1 MRKTGTIFSCDASA
15 LRRLWVL
22 VASGMLWAGAACAQ
36 ESARQFYQGK
46 QIRFTTMGTPG
57 GGYDAYMRTL
67 GGHLARRLGAKLI
80 PINESGAGGLI
91 AMSRAQIAPPDGL
104 SIALMGGEA
113 VAAAQLFGEPGVNFD
128 VTKQVWLARVSAE
141 SKVVLIGPKSPYA
154 TLADM
159 IKSERPIIWAGS
171 GKTDGNTDFS
181 ALLAAAT
188 GMKTRLVIGYKGTG
202 GMLLAMENGEVDGR
216 VVSDE
221 SAALVGPSSGMRVMA
236 ILARKRSAQF
246 PNAPTIFEAV
256 KLDANS
262 EYMLDWRADLASLG
276 RLLLV
281 TPGTP
286 QDRIDLL
293 RSEFADILADPAVLA
308 EVKKLGLSV
317 SYAPGEAVQGMIAKV
332 MTALDAKGLAEVKDI
347 TLNRYY

>member
-1 MRKTGTIFSCDASA
+1 
-15 LRRLWVL
+15 
-22 VASGMLWAGAACAQ
+22 
-36 ESARQFYQGK
+36 
-46 QIRFTTMGTPG
+46 
-57 GGYDAYMRTL
+57 
-67 GGHLARRLGAKLI
+67 
-80 PINESGAGGLI
+80 
-91 AMSRAQIAPPDGL
+91 
-104 SIALMGGEA
+104 
-113 VAAAQLFGEPGVNFD
+113 
-128 VTKQVWLARVSAE
+128 
-141 SKVVLIGPKSPYA
+141 
-154 TLADM
+154 
-159 IKSERPIIWAGS
+159 
-171 GKTDGNTDFS
+171 
-181 ALLAAAT
+181 
-188 GMKTRLVIGYKGTG
+188 
-202 GMLLAMENGEVDGR
+202 
-216 VVSDE
+216 
-221 SAALVGPSSGMRVMA
+221 MA